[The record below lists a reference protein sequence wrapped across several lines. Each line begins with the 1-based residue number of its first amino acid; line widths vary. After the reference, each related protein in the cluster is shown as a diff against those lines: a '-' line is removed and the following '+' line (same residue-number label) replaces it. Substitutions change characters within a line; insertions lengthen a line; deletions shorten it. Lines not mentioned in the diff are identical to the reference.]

1 MILYNNFKILN
12 PNDWYHFLYTMSDEK
27 DPLALI
33 RAIKNRNTLDE
44 IRELIKSG
52 IDVNKQDWIG
62 LSTALMVDEHDK

>member
-1 MILYNNFKILN
+1 
-12 PNDWYHFLYTMSDEK
+12 MSDEK

-52 IDVNKQDWIG
+52 SDVNKQDWIG
-62 LSTALMVDEHDK
+62 WTALMEAQYEASAAGG